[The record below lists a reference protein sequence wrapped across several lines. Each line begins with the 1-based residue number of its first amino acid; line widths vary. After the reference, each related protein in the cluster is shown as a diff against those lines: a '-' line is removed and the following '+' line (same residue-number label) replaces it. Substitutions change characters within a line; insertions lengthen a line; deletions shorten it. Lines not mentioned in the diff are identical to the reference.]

1 MDVIILKKMIS
12 EGIVDFDKLLKK
24 TYKELGISELEAFL
38 LMELNALKV
47 KNIHFV
53 TPKILTKKLTI
64 SELEALSL
72 MDTLMKKKYL
82 NFVLIKGQ
90 NGKQSESFDID
101 LTYRKILE
109 HYQTIVMDDIMK
121 TDSKHETLEDEIV
134 DLLEKNFQK
143 QLKPLEV
150 ELISK
155 WIHEYKYTKEDIKEA
170 IFTAIKANRSS
181 ISYLDSVLLKKR
193 QVNQDVKVRKTNKKK
208 SSALKEFLES

>member
-1 MDVIILKKMIS
+1 MDVMIIKKMIS

-24 TYKELGISELEAFL
+24 SYKELGLSELEAFL

-64 SELEALSL
+64 SEDDALSL
-72 MDTLMKKKYL
+72 MDALMKKKYL
-82 NFVLIKGQ
+82 NFVLVKGE
-90 NGKQSESFDID
+90 NGKHSESFDID
-101 LTYRKILE
+101 LTYHKILE
-109 HYQTIVMDDIMK
+109 NYQAKIMDDIMK
-121 TDSKHETLEDEIV
+121 TDNKYETLEDEIV
-134 DLLEKNFQK
+134 ELLEKNFQK

-155 WIHEYKYTKEDIKEA
+155 WIHEYKYTREDIKEA
-170 IFTAIKANRSS
+170 IFTAIKANRNS

-193 QVNQDVKVRKTNKKK
+193 QVNQDVKVRKTTKKK
-208 SSALKEFLES
+208 SAVLKEFLES